1 MATSTWLLPHG
12 THRETEAQNLIE
24 SGKVKI
30 YTQETLLLAYPLGI
44 CEDQSAEERG
54 GEEGASPTMM
64 QSRMERVVFK
74 KGPKHS
80 AKVVLAGEPD
90 P

>member
-1 MATSTWLLPHG
+1 M
-12 THRETEAQNLIE
+12 
-24 SGKVKI
+24 
-30 YTQETLLLAYPLGI
+30 LLAYPLGI

-64 QSRMERVVFK
+64 QSRMERVIFK